1 LAGDLIKFSHGKV
14 YMVVADVTADG
25 SNEATLT
32 IEPPLREALADDSSV
47 TYDNVQ
53 FTVRLINDVQQ
64 FNVALDNLYRYEVDF
79 IEAL

>member
-1 LAGDLIKFSHGKV
+1 
-14 YMVVADVTADG
+14 
-25 SNEATLT
+25 LT
-32 IEPPLREALADDSSV
+32 IEPPLREALANDSSV

-64 FNVALDNLYRYEVDF
+64 FNVALDNFYRYEVDF